1 MKIKKTPAAFGLM
14 ALVAISTV
22 GLSSAT
28 LAAGRNHFSNNASA
42 TSTAM
47 RLEKGNRWELTE
59 TQKLEIEKKRTTEEA
74 ALKANDYN
82 AWVTAVGVNA
92 PILEKINTTN
102 FSKYVALYNL
112 RQQEK
117 ALISELGLEGN
128 NDRGLGMGMGL
139 GRGLGIGQK

>member
-59 TQKLEIEKKRTTEEA
+59 TQKLEIEKNEQLKRLL
-74 ALKANDYN
+74 LK
-82 AWVTAVGVNA
+82 
-92 PILEKINTTN
+92 PMIIM
-102 FSKYVALYNL
+102 
-112 RQQEK
+112 
-117 ALISELGLEGN
+117 LG
-128 NDRGLGMGMGL
+128 
-139 GRGLGIGQK
+139 